1 MKIVVWV
8 LQALLA
14 FAFIGAGMM
23 KLMTPYDALL
33 ADPNMGWAEDFSATQ
48 IKIIAVLEVL
58 GGIGVVLPLLV
69 KRFEFLVPTAAICLA
84 LTMIVATIIHVQRGE
99 TNVPAIVLMVIA
111 LLVAWFRR
119 DLFRRP

>member
-1 MKIVVWV
+1 M
-8 LQALLA
+8 
-14 FAFIGAGMM
+14 
-23 KLMTPYDALL
+23 
-33 ADPNMGWAEDFSATQ
+33 Q